1 MLVGNISRTEEF
13 KPAHASS
20 FVTTCAGVLLPLA
33 LRKRFVSRVEISNED
48 IARLKALENERVVIT
63 PNHPTNTDPA
73 LVFELSRRTGIPFN
87 YLCCREAFDGWSGYW
102 GWIIQRLG
110 AYSVVRGTIDRESFR
125 YTRELL
131 AKPKSKLVIFPEGEV
146 YSQNDS
152 LLPFQ
157 VGAIQLALWGQEEA
171 RTNKN
176 GGEPTARVL
185 LLPTALRYRFSGDV
199 KPELE
204 RKLSRMESKLKLP
217 PLAQT
222 DLYPRMRR
230 VAISVLSAVEE
241 EYSLDRKDA
250 EPLSETADLTPR
262 FMAAKEA
269 SLARAASL
277 LDVREMPKG
286 SMPERMRVLLHRAE
300 AELHEAESESTPVA
314 LATQRRERILLAWR
328 DLERLANW
336 IAVYDG
342 YAAQNPSPERIAE
355 VIFRLE
361 NDVCGNAT
369 YAGPRIATVKVGE
382 PIELPEKISRA
393 EMPQWTQKL
402 ENAVAALL

>member
-1 MLVGNISRTEEF
+1 MLAGNLSRLEEF
-13 KPAHASS
+13 RPARASAW
-20 FVTTCAGVLLPLA
+20 VAACAGVLLPEA
-33 LRKRFVSRVEISNED
+33 LRQRRVERVEISDED
-48 IARLKALENERVVIT
+48 IARLKKLENERVVIT

-73 LVFELSRRTGIPFN
+73 LVFELSRRAGIPFH
-87 YLCCREAFDGWSGYW
+87 YLCCREAFDGWHGYW

-157 VGAIQLALWGQEEA
+157 VGAIQLALWGQEAA
-171 RTNKN
+171 RER
-176 GGEPTARVL
+176 EPDTRIL
-185 LLPTALRYRFSGDV
+185 LLPIALRYRFAGDV
-199 KPELE
+199 RPELS

-217 PLAQT
+217 LLPHN
-222 DLYPRMRR
+222 DLYVRMRR
-230 VAISVLSAVEE
+230 VAVSVLSSVET
-241 EYSLDRKDA
+241 EYSLDEKGA
-250 EPLSETADLTPR
+250 EKLSAAEDLTPR

-314 LATQRRERILLAWR
+314 IATQRRERILLAWR

-361 NDVCGNAT
+361 NDVCGTAT
-369 YAGPRIATVKVGE
+369 YAGPRIATVKVGQ
-382 PIELPEKISRA
+382 PIELPEKIART